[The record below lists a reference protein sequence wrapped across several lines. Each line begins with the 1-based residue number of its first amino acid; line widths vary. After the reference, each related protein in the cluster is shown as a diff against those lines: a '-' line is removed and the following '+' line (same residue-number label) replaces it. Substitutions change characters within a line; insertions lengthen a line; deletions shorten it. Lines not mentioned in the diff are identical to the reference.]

1 MSTERTESTTPEPG
15 QASETS
21 SAEPDKQQPE
31 APGDNAAGAEDT
43 KQRDPV
49 RRMTIIVLCVIIV
62 LFVWYVGADRYAPWT
77 DEARVQGFVVP
88 MVAEVSGR
96 VLEINVE
103 TDQIVE
109 TGQPLLQIDPRN
121 YDIAVRQAQAS
132 LDTAGQQVGASAAGV
147 KSAAAKVSDN
157 HARLRN
163 AQQDFDR
170 VENIFK
176 QDAGAVSKAQRVKA
190 REALAQAKAQLSQAE
205 AELERAKAQLGKEG
219 GDNPALRAAIAAL
232 ERSKIDLNRTTI
244 YAPGLGLITNLKID
258 EGHYANAGT
267 PLMTFVSGTDVWIQA
282 NMRENSLGHVKPG
295 NEVDIVLD
303 VAPGRIFKGVVKS
316 IGVGISQGP
325 NESLGQLQTIK
336 TTSGWL
342 RDAQRFAV
350 IIDFADNEAIG
361 FRRVGG
367 QADVQIYAGDNTIL
381 NGLGWLWIRFL
392 SIVSF
397 VY

>member
-1 MSTERTESTTPEPG
+1 MSTERTESTTPEPE
-15 QASETS
+15 QTSETS
-21 SAEPDKQQPE
+21 SAETEKQQSE
-31 APGDNAAGAEDT
+31 APGDNAADSSDT

-96 VLEINVE
+96 VLEVNAE

-147 KSAAAKVSDN
+147 KSAAAEVSDN

-190 REALAQAKAQLSQAE
+190 REALAQAKAQLS
-205 AELERAKAQLGKEG
+205 
-219 GDNPALRAAIAAL
+219 
-232 ERSKIDLNRTTI
+232 
-244 YAPGLGLITNLKID
+244 
-258 EGHYANAGT
+258 
-267 PLMTFVSGTDVWIQA
+267 
-282 NMRENSLGHVKPG
+282 
-295 NEVDIVLD
+295 
-303 VAPGRIFKGVVKS
+303 
-316 IGVGISQGP
+316 
-325 NESLGQLQTIK
+325 
-336 TTSGWL
+336 
-342 RDAQRFAV
+342 
-350 IIDFADNEAIG
+350 
-361 FRRVGG
+361 
-367 QADVQIYAGDNTIL
+367 
-381 NGLGWLWIRFL
+381 
-392 SIVSF
+392 
-397 VY
+397 